1 MVYVTKFKRDLNE
14 NSDIDAFKTYVH
26 KAENGVT
33 FYGKKRLKSLRTKN
47 SSSRKGNKAMER
59 AKIGNLDYQDVL
71 DQLGFESASVDIVAE
86 DAMLSIPL
94 EECTGFFDQDSTF
107 ASVVKSY
114 KISFNGVTK
123 SGQEAGVIQLTCLYK
138 QNDRNNISEDEA
150 RATYNM
156 APQDLA
162 SILLSATNP
171 VIIPE
176 MGMATDNDDWIRRNG
191 ELLSNLVVYL
201 ADCFKKYLRVTGQG
215 EVGSLFITHTR
226 FEHYGDILAKAGYSV
241 VHIRYENTQNDHTFD
256 LWVDHIE
263 PGEGQF
269 GTVDTHLAGGEIPK
283 GSEEVVSN
291 AVDTEEVTGTAD
303 IISMPTRDVEETEK

>member
-1 MVYVTKFKRDLNE
+1 MNE

-26 KAENGVT
+26 KAQNGVT
-33 FYGKKRLKSLRTKN
+33 FYGKKSLKFLRTKN
-47 SSSRKGNKAMER
+47 NSSRKGNKAMGR

-71 DQLGFESASVDIVAE
+71 DQLGFESASVDIAAE

-94 EECTGFFDQDSTF
+94 EESTEFFDQMSTF

-138 QNDRNNISEDEA
+138 QNDRNNVSEEEA
-150 RATYNM
+150 KATYNM
-156 APQDLA
+156 VPGDLA
-162 SILLSATNP
+162 SILLSSSNP

-176 MGMATDNDDWIRRNG
+176 MGMATDNEDWIHRNG
-191 ELLSNLVVYL
+191 ELLSNIVVYL

-215 EVGSLFITHTR
+215 EVGSLFISHTK
-226 FEHYGDILAKAGYSV
+226 FEHYGDVLSREGYV
-241 VHIRYENTQNDHTFD
+241 VAHVQYNNAEGEHAFD
-256 LWVDHIE
+256 LWVDHLE
-263 PGEGQF
+263 QGDYQF
-269 GTVDTHLAGGEIPK
+269 GKVSAHLAGEELPEGT
-283 GSEEVVSN
+283 EEVVSN

-303 IISMPTRDVEETEK
+303 IISMPTRDVEEPEE